1 MRKQKFTLVE
11 MLVVIA
17 LIAMLAGLLLGAI
30 GGIKEKAKVT
40 KATAEIHALMTAIKS
55 YESTYGI
62 LPVVDTATSS
72 TGLKD
77 PVTSSTYNLRIG
89 GTPES
94 DTTTTAS
101 KNYDRLIQWL
111 SQTPTG
117 SVVASDGSSTI
128 DPTGNARK
136 IKFLDPPSPDGRK
149 TFLDPWENRYIII
162 LNSTYSGQVSVS
174 ESSTKPYD
182 ATNDLY
188 GSVFIYSKGPNG
200 YRKAAT
206 VGDDKGLR
214 NGVNANG
221 KQYDDVGSWFK

>member
-11 MLVVIA
+11 MLLVIA

-30 GGIKEKAKVT
+30 GGMKEKAKVT

-55 YESTYGI
+55 YESTYGV
-62 LPVVDTATSS
+62 LPLVDAATSS
-72 TGLKD
+72 NGVKD
-77 PVTSSTYNLRIG
+77 PVASSSYDLRIG

-94 DTTTTAS
+94 DTSSTES
-101 KNYDRLIQWL
+101 QNYDHLIQWL
-111 SQTPTG
+111 SQVRTSTG
-117 SVVASDGSSTI
+117 GAVDQA
-128 DPTGNARK
+128 GNVRK
-136 IKFLDPPSPDGRK
+136 IKFLDPPSPDGSK

-162 LNSTYSGQVSVS
+162 MDSNYNGQVSVS
-174 ESSTKPYD
+174 GSSTKPYD

-188 GSVFIYSKGPNG
+188 GSVFVYSKGPNA

-221 KQYDDVGSWFK
+221 KEYDDIGSWFK